1 MVATVEAALWES
13 GNHETALPPTMRADQ
28 IRDKVTRSIERRYY
42 IVRLCASLPMPDRT
56 RTNQPD
62 LTLARVRLRRA
73 IMNGARLRNGWSRPS
88 FSLTLFIAF
97 LAVLW
102 LSGGASR
109 GDVTGQA
116 VVRAAAWL
124 ALVAGVL
131 GFTKVELHGCR
142 TVALLMMAVIA
153 IPLLQLVPL
162 PPSIWSRLEVGELYG
177 SSILD
182 QQVWRPL
189 AMSPGATLNAL
200 SSLIVPMTTLFLMT
214 GLAHEDR
221 NRIVHVLL
229 VMVVLSVLTGLLQL
243 SGGGFFNPLINYPA
257 GSVSGTFAN
266 RNHFALLLAIGC
278 MIVPLWALTRRDQ
291 AGWRL
296 PVGIGLALLVA
307 LTILASGSRA
317 GMLLGALALILA
329 PLIVREQVA
338 RLFRG
343 LPRWAMPTAI
353 GIVIASA
360 IAIIALSFYSGR
372 AESINR
378 LASADIDGDMRNL
391 GLPAAIEIAKAYFPF
406 GVGVGGFDAAFRIVE
421 PTEILQIYYFN
432 HAHNDWLELVLESG
446 VLGLAVAGAAILWWL
461 AASVKVWPRSMSV
474 SQARV
479 NGRFGSAA
487 LFLIMLA
494 SIVDYPAR
502 TPLIMAI
509 AVIAA
514 LLLAWGTKA
523 LGKDSLPDGSRPL

>member
-1 MVATVEAALWES
+1 MAQGS
-13 GNHETALPPTMRADQ
+13 CFGNGAGP
-28 IRDKVTRSIERRYY
+28 VRSYRSDRWRGYIQARYWRRRERR
-42 IVRLCASLPMPDRT
+42 RQ
-56 RTNQPD
+56 NQPD

-73 IMNGARLRNGWSRPS
+73 LMNGPKLRNGWNRPA
-88 FSLTLFIAF
+88 FSLILLFAF
-97 LAVLW
+97 MTVLW

-109 GDVTGQA
+109 GDVAGQA

-124 ALVAGVL
+124 TLMLGVMVFAKL
-131 GFTKVELHGCR
+131 NVRGSR
-142 TVALLMMAVIA
+142 AVALLMLAVVA
-153 IPLLQLVPL
+153 IPLFQLVPL
-162 PPSIWSRLEVGELYG
+162 PPSIWSRLPIGELY
-177 SSILD
+177 SEPVLD
-182 QQVWRPL
+182 DRVWRPL

-214 GLAHEDR
+214 GLAQEDR
-221 NRIVHVLL
+221 HRIVHVLL

-278 MIVPLWALTRRDQ
+278 MIVPLWALTRREQ

-296 PVGIGLALLVA
+296 PVAIALTVLVA
-307 LTILASGSRA
+307 LTLLASGSRA

-329 PLIVREQVA
+329 PLIAREQVV
-338 RLFRG
+338 RLFRR
-343 LPRWAMPTAI
+343 LPRWALPAAI
-353 GIVIASA
+353 GAVAIAA
-360 IAIIALSFYSGR
+360 IAIIAISFYSGR
-372 AESINR
+372 AYSIDR
-378 LASADIDGDMRNL
+378 MVSADIDGDMRNL
-391 GLPAAIEIAKAYFPF
+391 GLPAVIEIAKAYFPF

-446 VLGLAVAGAAILWWL
+446 VFGMAVAGAAIMWWG
-461 AASVKVWPRSMSV
+461 AASFKVWRRSRPIC
-474 SQARV
+474 QATV
-479 NGRFGSAA
+479 NGRFGSAT

-514 LLLAWGTKA
+514 CLLAWGSTGI
-523 LGKDSLPDGSRPL
+523 GKDSLPGESRPL